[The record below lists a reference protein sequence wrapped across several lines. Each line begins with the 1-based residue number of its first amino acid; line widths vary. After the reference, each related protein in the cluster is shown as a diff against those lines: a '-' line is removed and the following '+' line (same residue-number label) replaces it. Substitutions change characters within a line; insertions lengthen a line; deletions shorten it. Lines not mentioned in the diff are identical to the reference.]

1 MWVYGCF
8 EGDNLTLAL
17 AQHDLYFGANLA
29 REQWIG
35 RHSSPS
41 YLWAAA
47 LERVAQRASAVPWL
61 ARHRSRLTAIDSFSH
76 KNVQKPHEHI
86 AAYYRWQRRS
96 EPVPDL
102 QDPVARAHYLK
113 DWRDYLLREIP
124 ALMRNDELLLS
135 FAKMMLY
142 RYLDASDEPSDRFDE
157 LLVERYGFEC
167 VALTWRSKK
176 PRLVA
181 AASRAS
187 QNAGQMP
194 ERSKA

>member
-61 ARHRSRLTAIDSFSH
+61 ARHRSRLATIDS
-76 KNVQKPHEHI
+76 
-86 AAYYRWQRRS
+86 
-96 EPVPDL
+96 
-102 QDPVARAHYLK
+102 
-113 DWRDYLLREIP
+113 
-124 ALMRNDELLLS
+124 
-135 FAKMMLY
+135 
-142 RYLDASDEPSDRFDE
+142 SDEPYDRFNE

-167 VALTWRSKK
+167 VALTWRSAE

-181 AASRAS
+181 AASRAG